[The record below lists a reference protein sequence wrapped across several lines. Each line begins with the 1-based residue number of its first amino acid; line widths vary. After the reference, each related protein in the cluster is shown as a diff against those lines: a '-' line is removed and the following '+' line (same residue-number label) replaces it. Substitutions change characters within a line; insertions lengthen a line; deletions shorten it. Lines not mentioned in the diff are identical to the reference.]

1 MSTQVVREPAGPA
14 SNLSFIEHE
23 DGSPITDSEAT
34 QIRGTARSV
43 FAQFI
48 KDGTAPSKWGQISVL
63 SQDFF
68 FNVISERFPYIAMC
82 EDMWKAQLLATLC
95 YPSWHRNNREKIEKE
110 KQERQWIQLQLEHG
124 RQVKE
129 ETLEHVERVEE
140 RLKRARTASNAAG
153 AGQTRIIKKAKVN
166 DVPAAVLSN
175 ASNQQGPS
183 AHFTPTARS
192 PAYRQGVANSVA
204 TVRSNAPSE
213 QATPPPAQLT
223 TTARALEHGQD
234 IASSV
239 ESSQHEYLQTTSP
252 TPTICSPSRS
262 PEHHQYIE
270 NSVTFPPESAISQ
283 QSLQSYSMP
292 SLEDSLVLGGSL
304 DIVGATND
312 GTNVTGMAFDDT
324 SMGIFDSPGVRR
336 LEAVDLLPCGVL
348 FGREPA
354 PLELDVSPGDILAG
368 QDLQSLNTSSV
379 GDPAVSRRPSSD
391 STEGTEY
398 RAPIAQF
405 DNELAQSQPGHEFE
419 NAPDVEFVTSPP
431 AIYSPL
437 STGDEEQPE
446 ELLPAS
452 HSPVL
457 NERHL
462 SHETQLSST
471 TGLGNIVLSPHVT
484 LPAHNDLDLDEPVP
498 TPQQETM
505 AEALLALRDTE
516 PHKRM
521 RPSPRDSNSPATP
534 LDADTLFD
542 RAAPKPVRNPL

>member
-1 MSTQVVREPAGPA
+1 MSTQVIREPTGPA
-14 SNLSFIEHE
+14 CNLSFIEHE

-43 FAQFI
+43 FAQFM
-48 KDGTAPSKWGQISVL
+48 KDGTAPAKWGQISVL

-110 KQERQWIQLQLEHG
+110 KQEKQWIQLQLEHG

-140 RLKRARTASNAAG
+140 KLKRPHTASNAAG
-153 AGQTRIIKKAKVN
+153 AGQTRPIKKAKVN
-166 DVPAAVLSN
+166 DIPAAVLSN
-175 ASNQQGPS
+175 ASSQQGPS
-183 AHFTPTARS
+183 AHFPPTARS

-204 TVRSNAPSE
+204 TIRSNAPSK
-213 QATPPPAQLT
+213 QATPPPAQLI

-234 IASSV
+234 VTSSV
-239 ESSQHEYLQTTSP
+239 ESSQHEYLQTSSP
-252 TPTICSPSRS
+252 TPTICSRSRS
-262 PEHHQYIE
+262 PEHLQYVE
-270 NSVTFPPESAISQ
+270 NSVTSPPESVNAQ
-283 QSLQSYSMP
+283 QSPQSYSMP
-292 SLEDSLVLGGSL
+292 SLEDSLALGGSL

-312 GTNVTGMAFDDT
+312 GMNVTGMTLDDVNI
-324 SMGIFDSPGVRR
+324 GVFDSPGVRR
-336 LEAVDLLPCGVL
+336 LEAEDSLPCGVS
-348 FGREPA
+348 FSREPA
-354 PLELDVSPGDILAG
+354 TPEFNVSPGDISAR
-368 QDLQSLNTSSV
+368 QDLQSSNTSSV
-379 GDPAVSRRPSSD
+379 SDLAMSRRPSSD

-398 RAPIAQF
+398 RAPVAQF
-405 DNELAQSQPGHEFE
+405 NELAQSQLGYEFE
-419 NAPDVEFVTSPP
+419 DAPVQLVTSSP
-431 AIYSPL
+431 AIYSSL
-437 STGDEEQPE
+437 STGDEEEPE
-446 ELLPAS
+446 ESLTIS

-462 SHETQLSST
+462 SHETQLFSA
-471 TGLGNIVLSPHVT
+471 TGLGNIFLSPQVT
-484 LPAHNDLDLDEPVP
+484 LPAHNDLDEPVP
-498 TPQQETM
+498 TPQQETT
-505 AEALLALRDTE
+505 AEALLALRDAE

-521 RPSPRDSNSPATP
+521 RPTPRDPDSSSTP